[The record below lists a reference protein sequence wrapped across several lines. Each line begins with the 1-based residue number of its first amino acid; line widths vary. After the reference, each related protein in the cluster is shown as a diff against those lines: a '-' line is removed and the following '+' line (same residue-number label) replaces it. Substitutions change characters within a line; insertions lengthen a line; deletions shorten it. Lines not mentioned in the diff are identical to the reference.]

1 MPRRSNNTTT
11 TIEVP
16 THMMD
21 RVMEV
26 MNAMTVEDDTNM
38 VDESPAPA
46 PAPPASKKKK
56 NDDKYEI
63 GHIVT
68 EETRGGKHGYVVHWK
83 GYSSSED
90 TWEPDENLE
99 GCEDYIQEWRERRD
113 QDQNIGD
120 DEVHKVRK
128 ILSHKVTRGVWSFKI
143 QWENGKPSTWEN
155 DVDCNCEILIRE
167 YLDDLGIHTVYIF
180 CRVSTK
186 DQARGTSIS
195 LEAQEE
201 EIKKGLVGAEYRG
214 MRFKVFKIS
223 ESAYKGI
230 PQTLRMIGEVC
241 KKGDAIHIWRVDRLS
256 RNIDLYLGWCRDL
269 DQRGVELKS
278 HQEGITYKNNRLL
291 FIQSILDATKE
302 AELLGHRVKLANKR
316 KRDRG
321 DEAIGN
327 LSYGK
332 KYKVIPNQDGSI
344 HHKEVVTNDEEQDII
359 DTIRTTRFTGKTT
372 YQTLADRFNRQNKL
386 KRGRMWSKDM
396 IKTIAQRK

>member
-1 MPRRSNNTTT
+1 MPRRSNNTTN
-11 TIEVP
+11 IEVP

-38 VDESPAPA
+38 VDESPA

-90 TWEPDENLE
+90 TWEPEENLE

-120 DEVHKVRK
+120 DELHKVRK

-143 QWENGKPSTWEN
+143 QWENGKPPTWEN
-155 DVDCNCEILIRE
+155 DVDCNCEILIR
-167 YLDDLGIHTVYIF
+167 
-180 CRVSTK
+180 
-186 DQARGTSIS
+186 TSIS

-256 RNIDLYLGWCRDL
+256 RNIVLYLDWCRDL

-278 HQEGITYKNNRLL
+278 YQEGITYKNNRLL

-316 KRDRG
+316 KGDRG

-327 LSYGK
+327 LHYGK
-332 KYKVIPNQDGSI
+332 KYKVITNQDGSI

-372 YQTLADRFNRQNKL
+372 YQSLADRFNLQNKL